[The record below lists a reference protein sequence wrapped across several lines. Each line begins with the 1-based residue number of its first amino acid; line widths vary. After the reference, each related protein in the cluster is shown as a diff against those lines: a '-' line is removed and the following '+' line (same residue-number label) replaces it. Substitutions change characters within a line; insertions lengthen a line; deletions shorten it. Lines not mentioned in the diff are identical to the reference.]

1 MTRHRCEQL
10 GLLRWRGSTVLRE
23 KNSCRHLQSCTYWIW
38 FIVQLSL
45 SCILHV
51 NSLAAYL
58 MLLGF
63 IQALL
68 GEWNTAAEIA
78 KVLLNASKYSV
89 LDRISIQSSWD
100 LGIMHLNCFFFLS
113 TSAQS
118 FLVSTSLLRIR
129 NEYWGQ
135 QYLVLW
141 VQRLH
146 VPVSQTVFQY
156 EFRRFR

>member
-23 KNSCRHLQSCTYWIW
+23 DNSCRHLQSCTYWIW

-100 LGIMHLNCFFFLS
+100 LGIMHLNCFFFVYFCSKLLS
-113 TSAQS
+113 KYFFAEDKEWILRTTVLGSVGPKPPCACQS
-118 FLVSTSLLRIR
+118 DCFSVWI
-129 NEYWGQ
+129 
-135 QYLVLW
+135 
-141 VQRLH
+141 
-146 VPVSQTVFQY
+146 
-156 EFRRFR
+156 